1 MNHPIFFDPK
11 NSLKL
16 FGLKENFSFL
26 SNLYLNKKLPKVLLL
41 TGDKG
46 SGKSTLINHFLY
58 SIFDLENYD
67 IETNT
72 LKGNSTFLNQF
83 KNDIFSNIIF
93 VKGAD
98 FKSVKTD
105 DIRDLKTK
113 ILKSSILNK
122 DRFIIF
128 DDIDL
133 FNQNSLN
140 ALLKIIEEPSE
151 KNFFFLINN
160 KSKPL
165 LETIKSRSLEIKI
178 ILNSNQRLEII
189 ENLINHFKVELIIET
204 KKSLLSPGNFI
215 KFNFICDEND
225 ISPSGDIIEN
235 ISLLL
240 NMFKKNKDVLF
251 INIAFFIIDYYFSN
265 LNKDNSFNNDK
276 IYEIKHY
283 FFKNLNNYMQ
293 YNLSQNSLIN
303 DLRVKLNN
311 E

>member
-1 MNHPIFFDPK
+1 MNNPLFFDPK

-16 FGLKENFSFL
+16 FGFKENFSFI
-26 SNLYLNKKLPKVLLL
+26 SNLYLIKKLPKVLLL

-72 LKGNSTFLNQF
+72 LKDNSTFLNQF
-83 KNDIFSNIIF
+83 KNDIFSNITF
-93 VKGAD
+93 VKGED
-98 FKSVKTD
+98 FKSAKID
-105 DIRDLKTK
+105 DIRNLKTK

-140 ALLKIIEEPSE
+140 ALLKIIEEPS
-151 KNFFFLINN
+151 KKIFFFLINN

-178 ILNSNQRLEII
+178 ILN
-189 ENLINHFKVELIIET
+189 K
-204 KKSLLSPGNFI
+204 
-215 KFNFICDEND
+215 
-225 ISPSGDIIEN
+225 ISD
-235 ISLLL
+235 
-240 NMFKKNKDVLF
+240 
-251 INIAFFIIDYYFSN
+251 
-265 LNKDNSFNNDK
+265 
-276 IYEIKHY
+276 
-283 FFKNLNNYMQ
+283 
-293 YNLSQNSLIN
+293 
-303 DLRVKLNN
+303 
-311 E
+311 